1 MIRMRDVA
9 ARLGLSATTVS
20 HVLSGKHGQYKIS
33 PATVARVLKTAR
45 AMGYCK
51 DALARSFREKRWYSL
66 ALAVE
71 DLTNPFWTGV
81 AIGAES
87 ECVRQGYSLVVSN
100 SGGTSEGERRAVRL
114 LEERRV
120 DGLVIA
126 PALGAE
132 RTLHRLH
139 RARLPFVQIN
149 SGVPGLEVPCVQTD
163 HARGC
168 ALAVEHLVGRGHRHI
183 LYLGGPARQQCFR
196 ERLLGFEEAAAR
208 HPGVAAEVRLVPAE
222 AEAGEAAFRER
233 LGLGTPRAVFA
244 ANIWLTL
251 GVLRAVR
258 SAGLSIPRDLEVVGF
273 DDIALADL
281 LAFPVTTV
289 AQDTQAI
296 GREAVARLLEVM
308 NGGPSE
314 RMTLLAPSL
323 VTRPR
328 LVAEPCRP
336 SAIAPLSAAA
346 VLT

>member
-1 MIRMRDVA
+1 MVRMRDVA
-9 ARLGLSATTVS
+9 ARLGVSATTVS
-20 HVLSGKHGQYKIS
+20 HVLSGKHQQYKIS
-33 PATVARVLKTAR
+33 AATVARVEKTAR

-81 AIGAES
+81 AIGAEG

-100 SGGTSEGERRAVRL
+100 SGGTPDGERRAVRL

-126 PALGAE
+126 PLFAAD

-139 RARLPFVQIN
+139 RAGLPFVQIN
-149 SGVPGLEVPCVQTD
+149 SEVPGLEVPCVQTD
-163 HARGC
+163 HALGC
-168 ALAVEHLVGRGHRHI
+168 ALAVDHLVERGHRSI
-183 LYLGGPARQQCFR
+183 LYLGGPVRQESFR
-196 ERLLGFEEAAAR
+196 ERLAGFQEAVSR
-208 HPGVAAEVRLVPAE
+208 HPGVAAEVKLVRAE
-222 AEAGEAAFRER
+222 ADAGQAALAER
-233 LGLGTPRAVFA
+233 LQRGVPRAVFA

-251 GVLRAVR
+251 GSLRAIR
-258 SAGLSIPRDLEVVGF
+258 AAGLSVPGDIEIVGF

-289 AQDTQAI
+289 AQDAQAI

-308 NGGPSE
+308 NGGQPE
-314 RMTLLAPSL
+314 LMTRLAPC
-323 VTRPR
+323 
-328 LVAEPCRP
+328 LVARPAKAQEPRRLSLP
-336 SAIAPLSAAA
+336 SPLHSEAIS
-346 VLT
+346 

>member
-1 MIRMRDVA
+1 MVRMRDVA
-9 ARLGLSATTVS
+9 ARLGVSATTVS
-20 HVLSGKHGQYKIS
+20 HVLSGKHQQYKIS
-33 PATVARVLKTAR
+33 PATVARVEKTAR

-51 DALARSFREKRWYSL
+51 DALARSFREQRWYSL

-81 AIGAES
+81 AIGAEA

-100 SGGTSEGERRAVRL
+100 SGGTPDGERRAVRL

-120 DGLVIA
+120 DGLMIS
-126 PALGAE
+126 PLCGAD

-149 SGVPGLEVPCVQTD
+149 SGVPGLDVPCVQTD
-163 HARGC
+163 HGLGSA
-168 ALAVEHLVGRGHRHI
+168 AAVDHLYERGHRYI
-183 LYLGGPARQQCFR
+183 LYLGGPVRLQSYR
-196 ERLLGFEEAAAR
+196 ERLAGFQEAVSR
-208 HPGVAAEVRLVPAE
+208 HPGMGAEVKLVRAE
-222 AEAGEAAFRER
+222 AEAGQAALAER
-233 LGLGTPRAVFA
+233 LRRGIPRAVFA

-251 GVLRAVR
+251 GALRAVR
-258 SAGLSIPRDLEVVGF
+258 AAGLSVPGDLEIVGF

-308 NGGPSE
+308 NGGQPE
-314 RMTLLAPSL
+314 RMTRLS
-323 VTRPR
+323 PR
-328 LVAEPCRP
+328 LVVRPTEDREPRRLDP
-336 SAIAPLSAAA
+336 MGALSSAA
-346 VLT
+346 LS